1 MELIEDDVE
10 AGTVTFE
17 AYVRERSTRLIRM
30 AWLVTRDWDD
40 ARDAVQDAFVS
51 LVRRWDRLPEDGRR
65 HAYVSRT
72 VVNAAL
78 TILRR
83 RRRTWPVA
91 DVATL
96 TEAAGGQDPATQV
109 AAADTVSRLCAEL
122 PPLQRA
128 AIVLR
133 YYADLSYRDIAAALG
148 CRESTARSHVNRAQA
163 ALRARMEEDGD
174 AGR

>member
-1 MELIEDDVE
+1 MELTEDDVATE
-10 AGTVTFE
+10 EVTFE
-17 AYVRERSTRLIRM
+17 AYVQKRSAGLIRM

-51 LVRRWDRLPEDGRR
+51 LVRRWDRLPEDRRR

-72 VVNAAL
+72 VVNASL

-91 DVATL
+91 DVAGL
-96 TEAAGGQDPATQV
+96 SEATVARDPAEQV
-109 AAADTVSRLCAEL
+109 VDADQVSRLCAEL

-133 YYADLSYRDIAAALG
+133 YYADLSFSDIGKALG
-148 CRESTARSHVNRAQA
+148 CRESTARSHVNRARA
-163 ALRARMEEDGD
+163 ALRTRMEEDGD
-174 AGR
+174 EGR